1 MLQSSTNSLY
11 HFVWRSWWRRAVT
24 VCTAVLASALFALSI
39 VKARA
44 DAAYFDGYDAAAPL
58 NAQVWDDSSS
68 FDYRRIAFTFDGL
81 PGQPVPA
88 ILGVPKDDEAFPCVI
103 FLHGIG
109 QDKSFHDEIAPI
121 FTEAGFAIATFDQY
135 TRGERKLDDGAN
147 LFEEALALRRRAA
160 LTVLE
165 TRRLVDYLITRNDID
180 PDRIYLLGAS
190 FGAITGSTAA
200 AFEPRIRAAVLTY
213 GGGDFSKLFA
223 SREAKAALGPLHG
236 PVAALTGYL
245 MAPADP
251 VQYVAD
257 IAPRPVLLQNGE
269 GDGIIPPSAAR
280 ALQDAAAQPKKV
292 VWYDGDHIGLDEDHV
307 RRVLD
312 DTIEWLRDH

>member
-1 MLQSSTNSLY
+1 MLQPSTNSLY
-11 HFVWRSWWRRAVT
+11 NFVWRSWSRRAVA
-24 VCTAVLASALFALSI
+24 VSTAVLVGSLFAVSV
-39 VKARA
+39 VKARS
-44 DAAYFDGYDAAAPL
+44 DAAYFEGYDGAAPL
-58 NAQVWDDSSS
+58 NARVWDDSASL
-68 FDYRRIAFTFDGL
+68 DYRRIEFTFDGL

-88 ILGVPKDDEAFPCVI
+88 VLGVPKDGEAFPSVI

-135 TRGERKLDDGAN
+135 TRGERKLDDAN

-160 LTVLE
+160 LTVVE
-165 TRRLVDYLITRNDID
+165 TRRLVDYLVTRDDID

-213 GGGDFSKLFA
+213 GGGDFPKLFA

-251 VQYVAD
+251 IQYVAG

-269 GDGIIPPSAAR
+269 ADGIIPPSAAR
-280 ALQDAAAQPKKV
+280 ALQDAAAQPKQV

-312 DTIEWLRDH
+312 DTIAWLRDH